1 MPNFNDEEKPAE
13 NLVKKIKD
21 KKQQHSDL
29 VKKGIEASKQAEK
42 DNKNVPEGT
51 DFNDIPLP
59 AAETTKTST
68 ASSNAPPPPPSQQQ
82 QQQQQEIGP
91 YGMPIPQYGMHYG
104 PGPHDRMPGPMHHNM
119 RYPPPHDM
127 RYGHPRMGH
136 MGPFGPRRPPH
147 HDMRYGPPRMPPHMH
162 DGYHGHRYPPMRP
175 PPGYGH
181 PPLPPPKSSTPP
193 PPEPP
198 KEEEK
203 PVEEIAPNP
212 SIVIP
217 PEQAEQYKRLQEQAQ
232 KHANKQM
239 RRQKKIEA
247 GEPISESSE
256 SEEEEPPKEEEELDN
271 AEDTLSEDLAQ
282 SLVAIPSPS
291 LSIPQPTI
299 LIAQPQMAGV
309 GGLSLAPQLIQQ
321 PQHVLLPQGVTL
333 GQNAYGQTIAISQAS
348 GLSLSQAGHPLFSGA
363 PMFAHPSGTTS
374 ITALAAAAAA
384 GAQPAHLPHLPTHM
398 SLGGFGF
405 AQPTLIQHPLLA
417 QQQLAAAQLHAAT
430 TSHLSGGLQPTV
442 GPLIVGNRLLLP
454 SIVRQ

>member
-1 MPNFNDEEKPAE
+1 MPNFNDDEKSAE

-21 KKQQHSDL
+21 KKQQNSEL

-42 DNKNVPEGT
+42 DSKNIPEGT

-68 ASSNAPPPPPSQQQ
+68 AQSNPPPPPPS
-82 QQQQQEIGP
+82 QQQEIGP
-91 YGMPIPQYGMHYG
+91 YGMPVPQYGMHYG
-104 PGPHDRMPGPMHHNM
+104 PHDRMSGPMHPGM

-127 RYGHPRMGH
+127 RYGHPRMGP
-136 MGPFGPRRPPH
+136 MGPYGPRRPPH
-147 HDMRYGPPRMPPHMH
+147 HDMRYGPPRMGPMH
-162 DGYHGHRYPPMRP
+162 DGYHGPRYPHMRP

-239 RRQKKIEA
+239 RRQKKLEA
-247 GEPISESSE
+247 GEPFSESSE
-256 SEEEEPPKEEEELDN
+256 SEEEEPKKEEEEIEN
-271 AEDTLSEDLAQ
+271 VEDALSDDLQQ
-282 SLVAIPSPS
+282 SMVAIPSPS
-291 LSIPQPTI
+291 LSIAQPTI

-309 GGLSLAPQLIQQ
+309 GGLSFSPQLIQAGQ
-321 PQHVLLPQGVTL
+321 PQQFLLPQGVTL
-333 GQNAYGQTIAISQAS
+333 GQNAFGQTIAISQAS

-363 PMFAHPSGTTS
+363 PVFAHPSPTTS
-374 ITALAAAAAA
+374 ISALAAAAAA
-384 GAQPAHLPHLPTHM
+384 GAQPAHLPTGLSHQM
-398 SLGGFGF
+398 SLGVGGGLPLGLG
-405 AQPTLIQHPLLA
+405 QPTLIQHPLFA
-417 QQQLAAAQLHAAT
+417 QQQLAAQLQAAT
-430 TSHLSGGLQPTV
+430 PQFYSGGLQHTG
-442 GPLIVGNRLLLP
+442 GPVIVGNRLLLP